1 MKVKIVELE
10 RLILSSLRKKYDE
23 KDARPMADVLLFGQ
37 LSGKTSHGIIRL
49 LVGESSILALN
60 PKNKPKII
68 NKSKHSSLIIGN
80 GNPGMLVGPLAMHK
94 VMQIA
99 KNQGVG
105 IVGTKDTSSSS
116 GCLSYYLEKIASENL
131 IGIIMAQSPPSTPV
145 SGGIEPLF
153 GTNPMSFGIPSNPHP
168 FIFDMATSAISF
180 GALLKAKTLGQKI
193 PTNVAID
200 KYGDPTTDPDEAMQ
214 GATLPFDNSYKG
226 VGLAMIVEILS
237 GLWPGADF
245 SGLNE
250 QGGWGNLFI
259 AFNPN
264 LLMDVKEFKEK
275 VHLLL
280 EKARHSKIKSGERV
294 RIPGEQT
301 IDTRNQSLKLGV
313 IDIED
318 NLYHELQKAGEFG

>member
-1 MKVKIVELE
+1 MKVKITDLE
-10 RLILSSLRKKYDE
+10 RLILSSLRKKYSEADSQL
-23 KDARPMADVLLFGQ
+23 MADVLLFGQ
-37 LSGKTSHGIIRL
+37 LSGKTSHGIVRL
-49 LVGESSILALN
+49 FVGNSSILSQT
-60 PKNKPKII
+60 PKGKPEII
-68 NKSKHSSLIIGN
+68 VKSKISSIIIGN
-80 GNPGMLVGPLAMHK
+80 GNPGMLVGPLAMK
-94 VMQIA
+94 EAIRIA
-99 KNQGVG
+99 KKEKIGFM
-105 IVGTKDTSSSS
+105 GTKDTHTSS

-131 IGIIMAQSPPSTPV
+131 IGIIIAQSPPSTPV

-153 GTNPMSFGIPSNPHP
+153 GTNPMSFGIPSDPRP

-200 KYGDPTTDPDEAMQ
+200 KYGDPTTDPEEAMQ

-226 VGLAMIVEILS
+226 AGLAMIVEILS

-250 QGGWGNLFI
+250 QGGWGNLFV

-280 EKARHSKIKSGERV
+280 EKARHSKTREGATV
-294 RIPGEQT
+294 RIPGEHT
-301 IDTRNQSLKLGV
+301 LDKRNESLKLGM

-318 NLYHELQKAGEFG
+318 NLYHALQKASKG